1 MPANSP
7 EPSDGSPLAAIYR
20 SVSTKQ
26 QDESLKT
33 QEGACDA
40 YCAFKRLATSPETE
54 FHDADTSGSIPLLE
68 RPGGQT
74 LFNAIK
80 LRLRSTSSTPS
91 TSSILPIKHLVVA
104 KLDRLGRS
112 AIDLLST
119 VKQLDD
125 LGVTLHIVDM
135 NGDTLSTQGPAGRL
149 MFTVLAGMA
158 EFEREMIGARVRETM
173 DRKFNE
179 EALIGTVP
187 YGYNAVPTG
196 EVTVK
201 NGKTTVHKRLV
212 DNPTEQQWLRQ
223 MHLWREDHRW
233 SFHGIA
239 AELNRRRVPTK
250 TGKLGGWQS
259 GNVAKA
265 LASKHTAR
273 FLVRQTAFEAA
284 A

>member
-1 MPANSP
+1 MRLISVLLVLVLIV
-7 EPSDGSPLAAIYR
+7 PLFVMAQGTPKDDQIY
-20 SVSTKQ
+20 
-26 QDESLKT
+26 
-33 QEGACDA
+33 DA
-40 YCAFKRLATSPETE
+40 VRRRLAD
-54 FHDADTSGSIPLLE
+54 DAD
-68 RPGGQT
+68 
-74 LFNAIK
+74 
-80 LRLRSTSSTPS
+80 
-91 TSSILPIKHLVVA
+91 
-104 KLDRLGRS
+104 
-112 AIDLLST
+112 
-119 VKQLDD
+119 VK
-125 LGVTLHIVDM
+125 G
-135 NGDTLSTQGPAGRL
+135 AG
-149 MFTVLAGMA
+149 F
-158 EFEREMIGARVRETM
+158 
-173 DRKFNE
+173 
-179 EALIGTVP
+179 
-187 YGYNAVPTG
+187 

-250 TGKLGGWQS
+250 TDKLGGWQS